1 MSQWRSPALAVLST
15 YPPTP
20 CGLATFAAA
29 LTNGL
34 SEIGIRD
41 VGVVR
46 AAVDDSRSDDMRVV
60 AVLRPGSMSSRRA
73 VARRVNGYECL
84 LLQHEYGIFGGSDGA
99 EVLDLL
105 ADVDVPVVT
114 TLHTVPLKPSRS
126 QKRILERIVE
136 LSAAAVTMTETA
148 SSRLITG
155 YDVEPSKITT
165 IVHGATVPH
174 TLGAPLNT
182 DGTTFLTWGLL
193 GPGKGIEWVIDA
205 LGELVSRGITARYVI
220 AGRTHPRVLETDGE
234 AYREMLMD
242 RAASLGIED
251 YVEFDPSYRPL
262 GSLLELISGSTCVV
276 LPYDSDD
283 QITSGVLV
291 DAVAAGRPVIATT
304 FPHATEILS
313 GGAGLLVPHASPKE
327 LAAAMQQVAT
337 DRGLVA
343 NMAMVAATMAPSY
356 RWTSV
361 AADYAD
367 LAARVANPVYATTRA
382 PSLSSFAALGVGK

>member
-46 AAVDDSRSDDMRVV
+46 AAVDDSRSTDMRVV
-60 AVLRPGSMSSRRA
+60 AVLRPGSASSRRA

-84 LLQHEYGIFGGSDGA
+84 LLQHEYGIFGGQDGEEILA
-99 EVLDLL
+99 LLDEVE
-105 ADVDVPVVT
+105 VPVVT
-114 TLHTVPLKPSRS
+114 TLHTVPLNPSAS
-126 QKRILERIVE
+126 QRRILEQIVDAS
-136 LSAAAVTMTETA
+136 SAVVTMTDTA
-148 SSRLITG
+148 HMRLVAG
-155 YDVEPSKITT
+155 YDVEASKVNT
-165 IVHGATVPH
+165 IVHGATVPR
-174 TLGAPLNT
+174 TLGAPSRSS
-182 DGTTFLTWGLL
+182 GITFLTWGLL

-205 LGELVSRGITARYVI
+205 LGELATRGISARYIV
-220 AGRTHPRVLETDGE
+220 AGRTHPRVLENDGE
-234 AYREMLMD
+234 AYRDMLLA
-242 RAASLGIED
+242 RAESLGIAD
-251 YVEFDPSYRPL
+251 SVIFDPSYRPL
-262 GSLLELISGSTCVV
+262 GSLLELITESTCVI

-291 DAVAAGRPVIATT
+291 DAIAAGRPVIATR
-304 FPHATEILS
+304 FPHATEILAD
-313 GGAGLLVPHASPKE
+313 GAGLLVSHGSANE
-327 LAAAMQQVAT
+327 LADAMERVIT

-343 NMAMVAATMAPSY
+343 NMGMLAASMAPSY
-356 RWTSV
+356 RWSAV

-367 LAARVANPVYATTRA
+367 LAARVANPV
-382 PSLSSFAALGVGK
+382 AAFEFGVGQ

>member
-46 AAVDDSRSDDMRVV
+46 AAVDDSRSTDMRVV
-60 AVLRPGSMSSRRA
+60 AVLRPGSASSRRA

-84 LLQHEYGIFGGSDGA
+84 LLQHEYGIFGGQDGEEILA
-99 EVLDLL
+99 LLDEVE
-105 ADVDVPVVT
+105 VPVVT
-114 TLHTVPLKPSRS
+114 TLHTVPLNPSAS
-126 QKRILERIVE
+126 QRRILEQIVDAS
-136 LSAAAVTMTETA
+136 SAVVTMTDTA
-148 SSRLITG
+148 HTRLVAG
-155 YDVEPSKITT
+155 YDVEASKVNT
-165 IVHGATVPH
+165 IVHGATVPR
-174 TLGAPLNT
+174 TLGAPSRSS
-182 DGTTFLTWGLL
+182 GITFLTWGLL

-205 LGELVSRGITARYVI
+205 LGELATRGISARYIV
-220 AGRTHPRVLETDGE
+220 AGRTHPRVLENDGE
-234 AYREMLMD
+234 AYRDMLLA
-242 RAASLGIED
+242 RAESLGIAD
-251 YVEFDPSYRPL
+251 SVIFDPSYRPL
-262 GSLLELISGSTCVV
+262 GSLLELITESTCVI

-291 DAVAAGRPVIATT
+291 DAIAAGRPVIATR
-304 FPHATEILS
+304 FPHATEILAD
-313 GGAGLLVPHASPKE
+313 GAGLLVSHGSANE
-327 LAAAMQQVAT
+327 LADAMERVIT

-343 NMAMVAATMAPSY
+343 NMGMLAASMAPSY
-356 RWTSV
+356 RWSAV

-367 LAARVANPVYATTRA
+367 LAARVANPV
-382 PSLSSFAALGVGK
+382 AAFEFGVGQ

>member
-105 ADVDVPVVT
+105 ADVDVPVIT

-174 TLGAPLNT
+174 TLGAPLHT

-291 DAVAAGRPVIATT
+291 DAVAAGRPVIATK

-327 LAAAMQQVAT
+327 LAAAMQQVVT